1 MSTMHVLIPQ
11 KPSYAQELHQ
21 VTHRQRNV
29 KFGCLLA
36 LQNLRYMDNLPLY
49 LPQMAF
55 VYQPLY

>member
-36 LQNLRYMDNLPLY
+36 LQNLRYMDSLPPY
-49 LPQMAF
+49 L
-55 VYQPLY
+55 L